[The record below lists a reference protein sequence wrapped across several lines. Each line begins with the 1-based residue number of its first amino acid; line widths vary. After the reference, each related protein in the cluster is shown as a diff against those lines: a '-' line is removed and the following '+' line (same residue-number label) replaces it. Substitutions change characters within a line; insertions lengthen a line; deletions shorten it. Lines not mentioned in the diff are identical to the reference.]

1 MPRANRHYI
10 SGCVWHITHRCHKQE
25 FLLKFAHDRRR
36 YLHWLYEAKKRFGLK
51 ILNYIVTSNHI
62 HLLVLD
68 DGQEVIP
75 SSLQLI
81 AGRTAQEFNL
91 RKNRKGAFWEDRYH
105 ATAIE
110 TDHHLHSCITYINLN
125 MVRAGKVA
133 HPSQWPASGYHE
145 IQQPPERYSL
155 IDREALMKLCGIPSS
170 EQLSVVHRQWIE
182 EALGSKENQTREVG
196 WSESIAVGSPAF
208 LEGIKGRLIKVRNRE
223 ISSAQGICTLREP
236 SSPYSTI
243 FDRKNDALS
252 PENAYLWN
260 D

>member
-10 SGCVWHITHRCHKQE
+10 PGCVWHITHRCHKQE

-36 YLHWLYEAKKRFGLK
+36 YLHWLFEAKKRFGLK
-51 ILNYIVTSNHI
+51 ILNYVVTSNHI

-68 DGQEVIP
+68 GGQEAIP
-75 SSLQLI
+75 PSLQLI
-81 AGRTAQEFNL
+81 AGRTAQEFNP

-110 TDHHLHSCITYINLN
+110 AGHHLHRCITYIDLN

-145 IQQPPERYSL
+145 IQHPPERYAL
-155 IDREALMKLCGIPSS
+155 IDREALMKLCGIPSR

-182 EALGSKENQTREVG
+182 EALGAKANQTREAG
-196 WSESIAVGSPAF
+196 WSESIAVGGPAF
-208 LEGIKGRLIKVRNRE
+208 LEGIKGRLRKVRNRE
-223 ISSAQGICTLREP
+223 ISSVKGICTLREP
-236 SSPYSTI
+236 LSPYSTI
-243 FDRKNDALS
+243 FYRKNGALS
-252 PENAYLWN
+252 LENTYLWA